1 MVRVQQL
8 KLPIHHTEAD
18 LTARLIKKLDIKE
31 DALLSYVIRKQS
43 VDARKKPELF
53 YVYTIDATVK
63 REKSLKGK
71 RGRKDLLFLDPEHP
85 Y

>member
-18 LTARLIKKLDIKE
+18 LTARLIKKLGIKE

-43 VDARKKPELF
+43 VDARKKPEIF
-53 YVYTIDATVK
+53 YSYTVDVK
-63 REKSLKGK
+63 MPPSKERNL
-71 RGRKDLLFLDPEHP
+71 
-85 Y
+85 